1 MADGKLTF
9 ARTTDSADA
18 GELHLGEWGGAQP
31 TLQNGLLFRNPASG
45 NAKLVFG
52 YTVDPGAADVPD
64 AEFGIDADLD
74 SDAAAS
80 ITLAV
85 ITALGIDAT
94 FDDEMPATISLAWD
108 ANVSRSL
115 LARVAPAWQEAA
127 PCTPLLRSHWQDAGA
142 LSVARAVHWQRAAA
156 LAGSARMHWQASLGL
171 QAGTRAAWQ
180 LGRGITA
187 DLRAAFEE
195 ARSLR
200 AGARPHWQRGL
211 VQSIAPRIG
220 FQQMLALTAPAR
232 VHWQR
237 ATPLLPWWAL
247 RNAPALRVP
256 TAWRPHWQEAWLARP
271 GGTPRPPPPQPPG
284 KLVCYDPARLGLL
297 VFRQPAG
304 TERHGTLF
312 FICTKSGGGPG
323 PQPDAP
329 IVVARRRSYI
339 VINSIEVRRVD
350 TDQLLPALDQGL
362 SMQLDRGSW
371 TWGFTVSF
379 HASALPLLQPA
390 PDGTPVALLLTVN
403 GQPFRMVVES
413 IARSVR
419 FPAAHLTVRGR
430 GRAAL
435 LDAPYAATRSFGH
448 LLDRTAQ
455 QLMEEALTINGV
467 PIGWSLDWQIDDW
480 LIPAATWAHQG
491 TWISAVTDIAAAVG
505 AYVQPHD
512 TDEVLR
518 ILPAW
523 PAPIWSLPDA
533 TPDIELPP
541 GIATVEET
549 EWITQPD
556 YDALYMHG
564 EPGTSLYY
572 RKRAGTAG
580 DSLAPMAVHPLLVHA
595 DAARQRALAELSET
609 GRQVE
614 HTLQTM
620 VLPETGIIKPGTLLR
635 YTDDSA
641 VARVGITR
649 AVSVAMS
656 GPTLTQTIK
665 VQAHA

>member
-74 SDAAAS
+74 SDASAS

-200 AGARPHWQRGL
+200 AGARPYWQRGL
-211 VQSIAPRIG
+211 EQSIAPRIG

-232 VHWQR
+232 AHWQR
-237 ATPLLPWWAL
+237 AMPLLPWWAL
-247 RNAPALRVP
+247 HNVPALRVP
-256 TAWRPHWQEAWLARP
+256 TSWQLHWQDARVPSP

-284 KLVCYDPARLGLL
+284 KPICYDPERLGLL

-304 TERHGTLF
+304 TAQHGTLF
-312 FICTKSGGGPG
+312 FICTKSGPPPEPPG
-323 PQPDAP
+323 RWAIPTL
-329 IVVARRRSYI
+329 
-339 VINSIEVRRVD
+339 EVYVS
-350 TDQLLPALDQGL
+350 THAISAVTLPGEE
-362 SMQLDRGSW
+362 
-371 TWGFTVSF
+371 
-379 HASALPLLQPA
+379 
-390 PDGTPVALLLTVN
+390 PVALLDCQIETDDGGFCWSFSAN
-403 GQPFRMVVES
+403 GPE
-413 IARSVR
+413 
-419 FPAAHLTVRGR
+419 
-430 GRAAL
+430 
-435 LDAPYAATRSFGH
+435 H
-448 LLDRTAQ
+448 LLDQLAPVAGLPARMRVTIDGIDWVFAVESVSRTRRFGQHRCAIQ
-455 QLMEEALTINGV
+455 GRSITALLGAPYSPEQSWLSTATADASQILADALEYTTTSV
-467 PIGWSLDWQIDDW
+467 DWQITDW
-480 LIPAATWAHQG
+480 QIPAGAWSHSGTPLTAALRIAESVGAVLRSHRTLQELIYAPRYPYLPWEWADAIPDVEMPAAIITTDSLQPASTPAYDSVYVSGMAQG
-491 TWISAVTDIAAAVG
+491 VLGHVVRTGYPGDLPAPQVTDALIT
-505 AYVQPHD
+505 D
-512 TDEVLR
+512 T
-518 ILPAW
+518 A
-523 PAPIWSLPDA
+523 
-533 TPDIELPP
+533 
-541 GIATVEET
+541 
-549 EWITQPD
+549 
-556 YDALYMHG
+556 
-564 EPGTSLYY
+564 
-572 RKRAGTAG
+572 
-580 DSLAPMAVHPLLVHA
+580 
-595 DAARQRALAELSET
+595 AARQRGQA
-609 GRQVE
+609 
-614 HTLQTM
+614 
-620 VLPETGIIKPGTLLR
+620 VLGAAGNK
-635 YTDDSA
+635 
-641 VARVGITR
+641 
-649 AVSVAMS
+649 
-656 GPTLTQTIK
+656 LTQTMTLPLLTGGSYPGLILPGYLLK
-665 VQAHA
+665 VNDIGHTWRGLVRSIRISAGMPTVRQTISVERQA